1 MGLIKVFFILILI
14 WYVIKL
20 IVRYILPKALLHFI
34 NKQQGFANADFRRKS
49 AKEGDVNIKMEHP
62 PKSKKEEDDFGEYVD
77 FEEIKPEQKPED
89 EK

>member
-1 MGLIKVFFILILI
+1 MGLIKVIFILILI

-34 NKQQGFANADFRRKS
+34 NKQQGFGNEYNRRKS
-49 AKEGDVNIKMEHP
+49 AKEGEVNIKMEHP
-62 PKSKKEEDDFGEYVD
+62 PKSKKDEDDFGEYVD

-89 EK
+89 EE